1 MKSKYIYFYNHNIL
15 IFSNCFNNI
24 DQCWCKWIV
33 DELLVLLGTGNKL
46 IIENVLN
53 ILTEFTEKRI
63 DKIQPL
69 ATRLMVVI
77 LLF

>member
-1 MKSKYIYFYNHNIL
+1 MNKTITITFSLINIF

-24 DQCWCKWIV
+24 DQCWCKWMV

-46 IIENVLN
+46 TVENVLN
-53 ILTEFTEKRI
+53 ILTELTEKRI

-69 ATRLMVVI
+69 ATRLMVNTI
-77 LLF
+77 